1 MCRFDQQLCLVGPGG
16 AVSCSQGRQALEPWR
31 RISSKPREGRH
42 LTLNVAPATRE
53 LRSTMSPLRGCPL
66 FLVSATRG
74 LRPWLHDFAPSGL
87 SGWLQFAL
95 LTAVVCLAAGCAQEM
110 ADQPRY
116 EPLEPLALTE
126 GVESLGPIQGT
137 VARGQL
143 QLDDAYFTGK
153 EQGLFVT
160 EIPARTFEGAS
171 TEKLLAR
178 GQQRFVVV
186 CSHCHG
192 QVGGG
197 TGGSEEMRELV
208 GMVVQRGF
216 PSPPTFHQPR
226 LRELPI
232 GYIFDVITSGFGRM
246 PAHGYMVTPQDRW
259 AIAAYIRALQFS
271 QNAPRDKLAPQDV
284 QQLESQAATNQTASN

>member
-1 MCRFDQQLCLVGPGG
+1 MCRCRYLYQCLFV
-16 AVSCSQGRQALEPWR
+16 
-31 RISSKPREGRH
+31 
-42 LTLNVAPATRE
+42 
-53 LRSTMSPLRGCPL
+53 
-66 FLVSATRG
+66 
-74 LRPWLHDFAPSGL
+74 
-87 SGWLQFAL
+87 
-95 LTAVVCLAAGCAQEM
+95 TACFAAGCAQEM

-116 EPLEPLALTE
+116 EPLEPLTLPE
-126 GVESLGPIQGT
+126 GVESLGPMKGT

-153 EQGLFVT
+153 EQDLFVT
-160 EIPARTFEGAS
+160 EIPARTFNGTS
-171 TEKLLAR
+171 MEKRLAR

-226 LRELPI
+226 LRDLPI
-232 GYIFDVITSGFGRM
+232 GYLYDVITNGFGRM
-246 PAHGYMVTPQDRW
+246 PAHGYMVVPQDRW
-259 AIAAYIRALQFS
+259 AITAYIRALQFS
-271 QNAPRDKLAPQDV
+271 QNAPRDQLAPQDV
-284 QQLESQAATNQTASN
+284 RQLESQAATGKTASM